1 MRGEGVVW
9 KVLGFGGFLLVFFCC
24 LFVYRVYRGRKG
36 MVFVIVGVSLD
47 FIRKGR
53 KFNFYSLG

>member
-9 KVLGFGGFLLVFFCC
+9 KVLGFGGFLLVFFCR